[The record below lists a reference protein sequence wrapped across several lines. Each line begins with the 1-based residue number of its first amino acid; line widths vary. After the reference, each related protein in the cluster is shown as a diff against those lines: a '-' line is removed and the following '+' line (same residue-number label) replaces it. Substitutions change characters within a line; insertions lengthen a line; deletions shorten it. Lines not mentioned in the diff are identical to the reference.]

1 MAPRLS
7 VIVPIYDVERYLPAC
22 LDSLA
27 AQTFRDFEVLM
38 VDDGSPDGSA
48 AIAEEYASRD
58 SRFKLIRK
66 ENGGLGAARNT
77 GMAHLAPESEFL
89 TFVDSDDLIPPD
101 AYRLMVGSLDESG
114 SDFAT
119 GNVFH
124 LKGEKSWQV
133 PLMRM
138 LAGEARVRTHISR
151 YA

>member
-38 VDDGSPDGSA
+38 VDDGSPDNSA
-48 AIAEEYASRD
+48 AIAEEYAARD
-58 SRFKLIRK
+58 PRFKLIRK

-77 GMAHLAPESEFL
+77 GMTHLAPESEFL

-101 AYRLMVGSLDESG
+101 
-114 SDFAT
+114 
-119 GNVFH
+119 
-124 LKGEKSWQV
+124 
-133 PLMRM
+133 
-138 LAGEARVRTHISR
+138 
-151 YA
+151 